1 MDSTGVSLWRR
12 VEAVKKLLVVDD
24 EKDICDFV
32 KNFFGKRG
40 FNVLSAS
47 NGEEALPIIEKEK
60 PDITLLDI
68 RMPKL
73 GGIETLRQMKAKDP
87 TREVIMVTCVDD
99 LEKMKEAKELGAHDY
114 ITKPLVL
121 DELARKVKELAEK
134 L

>member
-1 MDSTGVSLWRR
+1 VVDL
-12 VEAVKKLLVVDD
+12 KKLLVVDD

>member
-1 MDSTGVSLWRR
+1 M
-12 VEAVKKLLVVDD
+12 KKLLIADD
-24 EKDICDFV
+24 EQDTCEFV
-32 KNFFGKRG
+32 KNFFSKRG

-47 NGEEALPIIEKEK
+47 NGEEALAVIEKEK

-73 GGIETLRQMKAKDP
+73 DGMQTLKAIKEKDP
-87 TREVIMVTCVDD
+87 SREVIMVTCVDD
-99 LEKMKEAKELGAHDY
+99 LEKMQEAKKLGAHDY

-134 L
+134 LKV